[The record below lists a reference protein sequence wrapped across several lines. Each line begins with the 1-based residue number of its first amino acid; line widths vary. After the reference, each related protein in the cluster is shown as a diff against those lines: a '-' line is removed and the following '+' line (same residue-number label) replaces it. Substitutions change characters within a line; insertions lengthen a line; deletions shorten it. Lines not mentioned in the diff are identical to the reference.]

1 MGSAS
6 GSLLGTCPFRGIV
19 SLFLQILHKFTI
31 AKIAKYCQTSPKLDR
46 PAIGSLFNLGNLWQL
61 PNSGNCQYRVTSNAT
76 NATSCYLGRLAP
88 YLDRPCLRLATPVA
102 SSVPRTT

>member
-6 GSLLGTCPFRGIV
+6 GSRLGTCPFRGIV
-19 SLFLQILHKFTI
+19 SLIPSNPSQVHNCQILPNI
-31 AKIAKYCQTSPKLDR
+31 AETAH

-61 PNSGNCQYRVTSNAT
+61 PNSADCQYRVTSNAT
-76 NATSCYLGRLAP
+76 NAPSCYLGRLAP